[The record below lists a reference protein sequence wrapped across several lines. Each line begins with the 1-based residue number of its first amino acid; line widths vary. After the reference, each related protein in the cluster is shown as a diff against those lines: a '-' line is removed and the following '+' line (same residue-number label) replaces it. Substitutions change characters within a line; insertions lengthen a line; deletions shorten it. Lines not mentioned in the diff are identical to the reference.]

1 MREIDA
7 LYLLWRMARKFH
19 QSSVLHGLEKSPEAM
34 ASGDKTATAKQ
45 IQGKA
50 MDVVWA
56 LIEQVRDAEAVP
68 GGAVALAMQVLE
80 QQGYEPIET
89 VTPRPSWVRRFLDL
103 STGHLTLKTREQ
115 LQSNTLQCTVT
126 YQADPYGWWVYVTQD
141 DGILAEF
148 PQDLADVILYA
159 RKHGCEWIKLD
170 SDGPELEGLPWY
182 SEAEDGGE

>member
-19 QSSVLHGLEKSPEAM
+19 QSSVLHGLEKSPEAV

-80 QQGYEPIET
+80 QQGYEPIDT
-89 VTPRPSWVRRFLDL
+89 VKERPAYVRRFLDL
-103 STGHLTLKTREQ
+103 STGHLTQQTREQ
-115 LQSNTLQCTVT
+115 LESNTLQCTVT

-141 DGILAEF
+141 DDILAGF
-148 PQDLADVILYA
+148 PQELADVIRYA

-170 SDGPELEGLPWY
+170 CEALELEGLPWY
-182 SEAEDGGE
+182 GEEEKGGE